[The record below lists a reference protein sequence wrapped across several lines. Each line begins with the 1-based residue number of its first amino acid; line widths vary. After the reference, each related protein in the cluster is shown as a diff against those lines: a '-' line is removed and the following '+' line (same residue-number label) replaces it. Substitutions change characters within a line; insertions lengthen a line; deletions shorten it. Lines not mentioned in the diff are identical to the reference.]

1 MGIVTMNMQEQEP
14 INVFI
19 YRIREKGLEV
29 YIRDGSGP
37 EATDKIRSALH
48 TLERLPERIRQEH
61 CIELQGEHQDAPKAI
76 AVEADW
82 HELPSLRALIYED
95 YRVAK
100 EKAVQHLLHWM
111 PSGEKGA
118 FVAIKE
124 VLKQVMPEQ
133 YAFLKELKDVILE
146 QNQTKYI

>member
-1 MGIVTMNMQEQEP
+1 MPEQEP

-29 YIRDGSGP
+29 FLKEGADP
-37 EATDKIRSALH
+37 AATEKLRSALH
-48 TLERLPERIRQEH
+48 TLERLPERIQNSQ
-61 CIELQGEHQDAPKAI
+61 CIELHGSDEDAPKAI

-100 EKAVQHLLHWM
+100 EKAVQHIMDLM
-111 PSGEKGA
+111 PSSEKGA

-124 VLKQVMPEQ
+124 VLKQVMPDQ